1 MRYPCLILTLLF
13 ILMLG
18 MSALYSCHSKAHQK
32 HNDSTQSAYIS
43 QMPPKLA
50 GNDKND
56 TLAILQVK
64 QLPEVKELER
74 RILYNR
80 DTTHHIVLAVE
91 KRPDSKFKYYKV
103 LVGDKGRDTFQPIF
117 HFYVDPKN
125 SSMFY
130 YDAPSDSV
138 FTLEQWR
145 KSGKDWIKGSH

>member
-1 MRYPCLILTLLF
+1 
-13 ILMLG
+13 
-18 MSALYSCHSKAHQK
+18 
-32 HNDSTQSAYIS
+32 
-43 QMPPKLA
+43 MPPKLA

-64 QLPEVKELER
+64 ELPEVKELDR
-74 RILYNR
+74 RITFNR
-80 DTTHHIVLAVE
+80 DTTHYIVLTVE

-117 HFYVDPKN
+117 YFYVDPKKF
-125 SSMFY
+125 SVFY

-145 KSGKDWIKGSH
+145 KSGKDWIK